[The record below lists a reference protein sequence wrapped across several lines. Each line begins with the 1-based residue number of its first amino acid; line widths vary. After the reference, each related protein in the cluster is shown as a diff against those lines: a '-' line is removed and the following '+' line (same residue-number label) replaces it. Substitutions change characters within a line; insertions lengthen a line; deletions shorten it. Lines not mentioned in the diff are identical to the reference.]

1 MKHITTMP
9 SKAVVLPDW
18 PEDHDSDFLEENVPT
33 NVVEAIGLIIKH
45 IKAIFG

>member
-18 PEDHDSDFLEENVPT
+18 PEDHDCDFIQENLPDNLVD
-33 NVVEAIGLIIKH
+33 AISLIVKH
-45 IKAIFG
+45 VKAIFG